1 MGKKLLRHRI
11 SQWLEHRIKYIG
23 TVLGNAFAL
32 IVSLALLLVDYV
44 TNISVITGETILY
57 DRLTGIA
64 SLMVSIV
71 IGISLTSFSVI
82 FVVMQLASSQFSP
95 RILRHFLANDV
106 RIQQY
111 IGLFIGTVGLC
122 VMPMA
127 ASALFH
133 GKPFTITIGI
143 GILMALYCL
152 VWSYPRLITYLSVN
166 MNVAAIADKIKE
178 DIVAEINALY
188 HENWLPGNPMLYA
201 PEKPVAN
208 AYTVIVKSNL
218 KSGYLE
224 HINYLKL
231 EKLVTVFVDA
241 HHWADGLYVYQKPIV
256 GEFVMQN
263 ASVLLMVTFAT
274 KPTPEQEAI
283 ATGAFN
289 EIASEVFSVN
299 TFRSY
304 TQDINFGVRKL
315 VDIAIKAISPAVNDP
330 TTCLNCI
337 DQLTD
342 IAYNLQK
349 KQFPTS
355 EARNLQNK
363 NIIVNEFN
371 FDQLIDFCFDQIY
384 QWGKEDPTVVRRL
397 LHSLAL
403 LAENAENPYNL
414 MILIKQ
420 VRDMELSSVYT
431 QQNVADR
438 HLKISGEKLVG
449 ITNSLHAFEDIARKR
464 IEILNQLGRLQPD
477 RSQHTVYAHAEI
489 EAREKEALHYLQV
502 FAQTT

>member
-1 MGKKLLRHRI
+1 MGQDTVNHKI
-11 SQWLEHRIKYIG
+11 SQWLEHRVKYIG
-23 TVLGNAFAL
+23 TLMGNAFA
-32 IVSLALLLVDYV
+32 IIISLVLLTIDYF
-44 TNISVITGETILY
+44 TDISRLADENIIY

-133 GKPFTITIGI
+133 GRPFPITMGV
-143 GILMALYCL
+143 GILLALYCL

-178 DIVAEINALY
+178 DIVNEINALY
-188 HENWLPGNPMLYA
+188 SKNWQPGQPMLYA
-201 PEKPVAN
+201 PLKPHAQSHLVN
-208 AYTVIVKSNL
+208 IKSCL

-224 HINYLKL
+224 HINYEKL
-231 EKLVTVFVDA
+231 NKLVTRFVDS
-241 HHWADGLYVYQKPIV
+241 HSWADGIFVYQKPVV
-256 GEFVMQN
+256 GEFVMQG
-263 ASVLLMVTFAT
+263 ATTLLTIET
-274 KPTPEQEAI
+274 KTPLTLQQETILQA
-283 ATGAFN
+283 AFE
-289 EIASEVFSVN
+289 EIADSVFSVN

-337 DQLTD
+337 DQLGD
-342 IAYNLQK
+342 IAFNLQK
-349 KQFPTS
+349 KLFPS
-355 EARNLQNK
+355 DEAQKLEGR
-363 NIIVNEFN
+363 NIIANEFN
-371 FDQLIDFCFDQIY
+371 FDLLIDFCFDQIFE
-384 QWGKEDPTVVRRL
+384 WGKEDPTVVRRL
-397 LHSLAL
+397 LHTLAL

-414 MILIKQ
+414 MVLIRQ
-420 VRDMELSSVYT
+420 VRDMELQKIYT
-431 QQNVADR
+431 EQNIAER
-438 HLKISGEKLVG
+438 HIKISGEKLVG
-449 ITNSLHAFEDIARKR
+449 ISNSLHHFEDVAKKR
-464 IEILNQLGRLQPD
+464 IDYLEKAGRLQHSSITGHP
-477 RSQHTVYAHAEI
+477 EI
-489 EAREKEALHYLQV
+489 EAREKEAIHYLTV
-502 FAQTT
+502 FAGR